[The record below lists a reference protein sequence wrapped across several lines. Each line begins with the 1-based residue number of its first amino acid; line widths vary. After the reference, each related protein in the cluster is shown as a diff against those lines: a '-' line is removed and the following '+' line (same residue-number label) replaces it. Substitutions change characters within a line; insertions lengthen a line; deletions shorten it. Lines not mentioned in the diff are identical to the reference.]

1 MISKLFNSSLWLV
14 WFLTMLISGCD
25 SAPAA
30 TQLATAQQKA
40 QQCVEPTEVMRSQHM
55 TMLMHQRD
63 ATVLQGIRTTQHSLK
78 ECINC
83 HVAPTKADG
92 SPLHYGD
99 KEHFCTTCHA
109 AVGMKID
116 CFQCHADRPQ
126 GKSTSDYQHALTT
139 PQGHHFVQNVNNA
152 SAPSAADVRL
162 ITQPMSLMPT
172 QPPPMLPPLSPTG
185 GQP

>member
-1 MISKLFNSSLWLV
+1 MTSKFSTLALLLV
-14 WFLTMLISGCD
+14 GVLTLLLSGCD

-55 TMLMHQRD
+55 AMLMHQRD

-99 KEHFCTTCHA
+99 KEHFCTTCHV
-109 AVGMKID
+109 AVGVKLD
-116 CFQCHADRPQ
+116 CFQCHADRPSVTQ
-126 GKSTSDYQHALTT
+126 NMGYQHAIGTQ
-139 PQGHHFVQNVNNA
+139 QGHHFVQGVNNA
-152 SAPSAADVRL
+152 LTPNATDMQLVAQSAAAPP
-162 ITQPMSLMPT
+162 TAQPVT
-172 QPPPMLPPLSPTG
+172 QPPPVG